1 MKFTLTQN
9 QTKQAIE
16 LALHSNVPLFITG
29 STGIGKSEIVQQ
41 IADKFNLELIDIRLS
56 QIQQFDLAGFPK
68 DVNGR
73 MEYLP
78 LADFP
83 IETDPLPQGKD
94 GWLIFLNKS
103 GLQ

>member
-16 LALHSNVPLFITG
+16 LALHSNVPLFI
-29 STGIGKSEIVQQ
+29 VQQ

-56 QIQQFDLAGFPK
+56 QVQQFDL
-68 DVNGR
+68 NT
-73 MEYLP
+73 
-78 LADFP
+78 
-83 IETDPLPQGKD
+83 I
-94 GWLIFLNKS
+94 